1 MSQQTLWD
9 ALPIE
14 LQEVIIENS
23 FELCRE
29 EYLNVNR
36 KNHNRNKKKRE
47 RSLLTSDMI
56 RYIMSST
63 DAIEMIQWAFPIE
76 MIELELLVDPPLKEV
91 MDYDYNE
98 YYDIFL
104 NRAIDYLEDP
114 SNKEE
119 WVCPSEDHWI
129 TMFTRLND
137 FRRKHTHLN
146 ILSEIDGMPD
156 LFIWLEYQRDPD
168 TELSREKR
176 HSLRSLGVRVPPL
189 KRN

>member
-1 MSQQTLWD
+1 MSQQSLWN

-47 RSLLTSDMI
+47 RSLLTADMI

-63 DAIEMIQWAFPIE
+63 DAIEMIQWAFPVE
-76 MIELELLVDPPLKEV
+76 LIELELLVDPPVEEV
-91 MDYDYNE
+91 RDFDYNE

-104 NRAIDYLEDP
+104 KRTIDYLEDP
-114 SNKEE
+114 SHKDE
-119 WVCPSEDHWI
+119 WVCPSEDQWLA
-129 TMFTRLND
+129 MFTRLNN
-137 FRRKHTHLN
+137 FHRNHRHLN
-146 ILSEIDGMPD
+146 ILSEIDGTPD
-156 LFIWLEYQRDPD
+156 LFIWLEYQKDPD
-168 TELSREKR
+168 TEVSREKR
-176 HSLRSLGVRVPPL
+176 HSLRSLGVRLPPMR
-189 KRN
+189 RN

>member
-119 WVCPSEDHWI
+119 WICPSEDHWI

-189 KRN
+189 KRD

>member
-119 WVCPSEDHWI
+119 WICPSEDHWI

-168 TELSREKR
+168 TDLSREKR

>member
-47 RSLLTSDMI
+47 RSLLTADMI

-76 MIELELLVDPPLKEV
+76 LIELELLVDPPLNEV
-91 MDYDYNE
+91 RDYDYNE